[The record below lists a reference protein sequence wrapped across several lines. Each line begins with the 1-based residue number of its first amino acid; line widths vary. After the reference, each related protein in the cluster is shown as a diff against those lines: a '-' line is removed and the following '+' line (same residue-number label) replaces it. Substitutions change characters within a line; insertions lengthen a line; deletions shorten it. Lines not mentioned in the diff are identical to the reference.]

1 MESLGP
7 LSESVPPH
15 PQPARLDALLDA
27 LEAALAPEAERAGL
41 HLIGSYNGPA
51 DLTLDLD
58 SEGLSAVMGDL
69 ARRAIAVTPE
79 GVVELVISARPTHAE
94 VEVEIGVRDMGA
106 RAAAPD
112 FQASV
117 AEARLKAQCAS
128 LGARYGREVNAGRGA
143 TSHILLT
150 ATVHQ
155 PETQAPGVSEP
166 SEYAPRVLVVD
177 DNATN
182 LAVAKALC
190 EGFGFVVETAGDGVE
205 AVEAT
210 ERARFDVIL
219 MDIRMPRMDGV
230 AATRAIHDRQAPAAK
245 TPILALTANNDH
257 ADVQTYLA
265 AGMCAVVEKPIAPH
279 RLLNAL
285 GAALNQVEAEE
296 TAASTCRLAG

>member
-1 MESLGP
+1 MDSLGP
-7 LSESVPPH
+7 ASEPVASR
-15 PQPARLDALLDA
+15 QRPARLDAVLDA

-41 HLIGSYNGPA
+41 HLIGSYSGPA
-51 DLTLDLD
+51 DLALDLD
-58 SEGLSAVMGDL
+58 SEGLCALMSELV
-69 ARRAIAVTPE
+69 RRAIAMTPE
-79 GVVELVISARPTHAE
+79 GVVELTIAARPMQAE

-106 RAAAPD
+106 RVTASD
-112 FQASV
+112 FEASV
-117 AEARLKAQCAS
+117 AEARLKDQCVA
-128 LGARYGREVNAGRGA
+128 LGACYGREVNAGRGA
-143 TSHILLT
+143 TSHVRLT
-150 ATVHQ
+150 AAIHQ
-155 PETQAPGVSEP
+155 PETQAPSE
-166 SEYAPRVLVVD
+166 SELSDCAPRVLVVD

-190 EGFGFVVETAGDGVE
+190 ESFGFVVETAGDGVD

-210 ERARFDVIL
+210 ERACFDVIL

-230 AATRAIHDRQAPAAK
+230 AATRAIHDRQAPGER

-296 TAASTCRLAG
+296 TTTSTCRLAG

>member
-1 MESLGP
+1 MDVLGP
-7 LSESVPPH
+7 ASE
-15 PQPARLDALLDA
+15 PAPSRQDPVRLDALLDA
-27 LEAALAPEAERAGL
+27 LETALAPEAERAGL
-41 HLIGSYNGPA
+41 HLIGSYSGPA

-58 SEGLSAVMGDL
+58 GEGLSALMSEL
-69 ARRAIAVTPE
+69 ARRAIAVTPD
-79 GVVELVISARPTHAE
+79 GVVELVIAARPTPAE

-112 FQASV
+112 FEASV
-117 AEARLKAQCAS
+117 AEARLKDQCVA

-143 TSHILLT
+143 TSRILLT
-150 ATVHQ
+150 AAVHQ
-155 PETQAPGVSEP
+155 PETQAPDASEP
-166 SEYAPRVLVVD
+166 SDSAPRVLVVD

-190 EGFGFVVETAGDGVE
+190 ESFGFVVETAGDGVE

-230 AATRAIHDRQAPAAK
+230 AATRAIHERQAPGAK

-279 RLLNAL
+279 RLLTAL
-285 GAALNQVEAEE
+285 GEALNS
-296 TAASTCRLAG
+296 AASASEASPDRLAS